1 MGGLPQ
7 VKYSGNI
14 REIKIGKPGSEV
26 VIGGETG
33 YNFYSF
39 EGKMPNAPKLALQIV
54 DIEPDDWAPA
64 ALEPF
69 KDVVGDPVA
78 WAKKCVEEYKADVI
92 ALWLAGTDPNGKDL
106 SPEHAAELSKKVVEA
121 INVPLIV
128 WGTSSDE
135 KNIEVLKAVCEAC
148 DGMNLVIGPVTEGNY
163 KQIGASAI
171 AYKHVVAANSPI
183 DINLAKQLNILLEN
197 LGVPDDKILIDPTTG
212 GVGYGMEYCY
222 SIMERIRQSALT
234 QNDEKLQ
241 YPIINNVA
249 EEVWKTKE
257 AKLSTDEAPT
267 LGDPEIRGIN
277 LEAIT
282 AISALQAG
290 SDLLI
295 LRHPRTLEHVRK
307 YLSDIMVETDLD
319 SMDVDLSLAPAP
331 EPAKAAPA
339 AAKAAPAKA
348 KPEPKKAK
356 AAPKPKA
363 EPKAAP
369 EAEAE
374 APKPK
379 AVPKKEEAPAKPIK
393 AVEKK
398 EPEVA
403 TEAAEGVEV
412 ELSDEEIEAL
422 REMLAM
428 FRSVKNLFT
437 GLGKVLSG

>member
-7 VKYSGNI
+7 VKYSGQI
-14 REIKIGKPGSEV
+14 REIKIGKTGSEV
-26 VIGGETG
+26 VVGGETG

-39 EGKMPNAPKLALQIV
+39 EGKMPNPPKLALQIL
-54 DIEPDDWAPA
+54 DIEPEEWAPA
-64 ALEPF
+64 AVEPF
-69 KDVVGDPVA
+69 KDVIGDPVA
-78 WAKKCVEEYKADVI
+78 WAKKCGEEYKADIV

-106 SPEHAAELSKKVVEA
+106 PPEHAAELSKKVVEA

-148 DGMNLVIGPVTEGNY
+148 EGMNLVIGPLTEGNY

-197 LGVPDDKILIDPTTG
+197 LGVPENKILIDPTTG
-212 GVGYGMEYCY
+212 SVGYGMEYCY

-267 LGDPEIRGIN
+267 LGDAEIRAIN

-290 SDLLI
+290 SDVLI
-295 LRHPRTLEHVRK
+295 LRHPQKLELVWN
-307 YLSDIMVETDLD
+307 YLSDIMVDTDLE
-319 SMDVDLSLAPAP
+319 SMQVDLSLAPP
-331 EPAKAAPA
+331 PTPAKAAPA

-348 KPEPKKAK
+348 KPAPKK
-356 AAPKPKA
+356 AAPK
-363 EPKAAP
+363 
-369 EAEAE
+369 
-374 APKPK
+374 
-379 AVPKKEEAPAKPIK
+379 
-393 AVEKK
+393 
-398 EPEVA
+398 
-403 TEAAEGVEV
+403 
-412 ELSDEEIEAL
+412 
-422 REMLAM
+422 
-428 FRSVKNLFT
+428 
-437 GLGKVLSG
+437 